1 MKVQKA
7 QGRQHLER
15 FSAQWGGW
23 IRAHVLMTSVTSS
36 EGGKGAP
43 KAPNPS
49 AHIYLGRGQEHSQAI
64 SIFCV
69 QFLSN
74 RAEARTQGS

>member
-23 IRAHVLMTSVTSS
+23 IRAYVLMTS